1 MTVPFFVL
9 AVVAIAALIL
19 GIGGSS
25 GLRQAARS
33 ISFLGFAAFGSLAL
47 ASFYGMV
54 ALASRGG
61 GVLLFLG
68 LPSAFISWLFWGAFS
83 ASREHEELLA
93 LPPGERRD
101 RVDALLQSQLDD
113 HERTIAENS
122 EQLKRFWITPGKR
135 RRLRDEIAHS
145 RSMIRGLTR
154 MRPGVADLRNHGGEP
169 TRHPGDPGSQTP
181 ERLPPA

>member
-1 MTVPFFVL
+1 MLSPFLLL
-9 AVVAIAALIL
+9 AVVAIAALVF
-19 GIGGSS
+19 GVGGSR

-33 ISFLGFAAFGSLAL
+33 ISFLGFAFFAMIAL

-68 LPSAFISWLFWGAFS
+68 LPCAFISWLFWGAFS

-93 LPPGERRD
+93 LPPDERRD
-101 RVDALLQSQLDD
+101 RIDALLESQISD

-122 EQLKRFWITPGKR
+122 ERLKRFWITPGKR
-135 RRLRDEIAHS
+135 KQLREENAHS
-145 RSMIRGLTR
+145 RSMIRGLSA
-154 MRPGVADLRNHGGEP
+154 GLG
-169 TRHPGDPGSQTP
+169 
-181 ERLPPA
+181 RLPNR